1 MPAPLPRRSEPQ
13 QRRDLKIRCSVVS
26 LWFASFDSSLEKK
39 TLQFKWGTGACSQN
53 ILPYRLHLMRACIQ
67 RVTQAQVVVDG
78 EITGQIDAGLLVLLG
93 VAEPDTND
101 QLTWLADK
109 IMNLRIFPDDE
120 GKMNRSLVDTGGSML
135 VVSQFTLY
143 GDCRKGRR
151 PSFIAAAQPEK
162 AEEMYNDFVDHVAG
176 QGVTV
181 ATGRFRADM
190 QVTLTNDGPVTL
202 WIDTEE
208 K

>member
-1 MPAPLPRRSEPQ
+1 
-13 QRRDLKIRCSVVS
+13 
-26 LWFASFDSSLEKK
+26 
-39 TLQFKWGTGACSQN
+39 
-53 ILPYRLHLMRACIQ
+53 MRACIQ
-67 RVTQAQVVVDG
+67 RVSQAQVVVDVDNG
-78 EITGQIDAGLLVLLG
+78 DEITGQIKAGLLVLLG
-93 VAEPDTND
+93 VAEPDTEAE
-101 QLTWLADK
+101 LTWLADK

-120 GKMNRSLVDTGGSML
+120 GKMNCSLVDTGGAML

-162 AEEMYNDFVDHVAG
+162 AEQMYERFVDYAAG
-176 QGVTV
+176 QGVAV

-202 WIDTEE
+202 WIDTAER
-208 K
+208 